1 MKKLL
6 IAVLVVFSL
15 FSVTMTVS
23 AGGSVEYPDST
34 HSLNPNDDF

>member
-6 IAVLVVFSL
+6 IAAIAVFAF

-23 AGGSVEYPDST
+23 AVDEIEYPDST
-34 HSLNPNDDF
+34 HSLDPKDS

>member
-23 AGGSVEYPDST
+23 ADEIEYPNSTLSVEKGK
-34 HSLNPNDDF
+34 

>member
-23 AGGSVEYPDST
+23 AAEPEYPDST